1 MKCQEIMKKSVECLD
16 PQDTVMQAAARMR
29 DTNIGFMPICDKN
42 KKVLGTLTDR
52 DIVIR
57 LVAEKHDPDTP
68 VRTIMTKDVVS
79 CRPSDDLE
87 KAEDLMGSN
96 RKSRILCLNDDG
108 TLAGVISLSDV
119 VQADQSQKAVQTLRE
134 VSTREVH
141 A

>member
-1 MKCQEIMKKSVECLD
+1 MKCEEIMKKSVECLN
-16 PQDTVMQAAARMR
+16 PQDTVNAAAARMR
-29 DTNIGFMPICDKN
+29 DANIGFMPVCDEN

-57 LVAEKHDPDTP
+57 LVAEKHAPDTQ
-68 VRTIMTKDVVS
+68 VRSVMTKDVVA

-87 KAEDLMGSN
+87 KAEDLMGS
-96 RKSRILCLNDDG
+96 RHKSRIVCLNDDG

-119 VQADQSQKAVQTLRE
+119 VQADQSPRVLETLRE
-134 VSTREVH
+134 VSSRELH

>member
-1 MKCQEIMKKSVECLD
+1 MKCQDIMKKSVECLD
-16 PQDTVMQAAARMR
+16 PQDTVNVAATRMR
-29 DTNIGFMPICDKN
+29 DANIGFMPICDKN

-57 LVAEKHDPDTP
+57 LVAEKHAPDTP
-68 VRTIMTKDVVS
+68 VRTIMTEEVVA

-96 RKSRILCLNDDG
+96 HKSRILCLNDDG

-119 VQADQSQKAVQTLRE
+119 VQADQSQRAVQTLRE
-134 VSTREVH
+134 VSMREVH